1 MDNTLLYKKLSSLPD
16 DLKKEVLNFI
26 EFLSAKKAKNKQSD
40 NKKNKPVFGSGKG
53 LFKMKSDFDS
63 PLDDFKEYTN

>member
-1 MDNTLLYKKLSSLPD
+1 MDNSLLYKKLSSLPE
-16 DLKKEVLNFI
+16 DLKKEVIDFI
-26 EFLSAKKAKNKQSD
+26 EFLSAKTKKKQS
-40 NKKNKPVFGSGKG
+40 NNEKNKPVFGSGKG